1 MMKTSP
7 VFQKHERERK
17 PLSLIIFKQ
26 LDSQIPINNNVDIPG
41 QTYAF
46 GKEKKEKKKDET
58 RQKTLSTAKY
68 RFSDFLFERR
78 SAIYCGKYCFLGA
91 GHIDKA

>member
-7 VFQKHERERK
+7 VFQKHEKERK
-17 PLSLIIFKQ
+17 PLSLIIFNQ

-41 QTYAF
+41 
-46 GKEKKEKKKDET
+46 KHMLSERRKRKRKKTKQDK
-58 RQKTLSTAKY
+58 KTLSAAKY

>member
-7 VFQKHERERK
+7 VFQKHEKERK

-26 LDSQIPINNNVDIPG
+26 LDSQIPI
-41 QTYAF
+41 AF
-46 GKEKKEKKKDET
+46 GKEKKEKKKKDET
-58 RQKTLSTAKY
+58 RQKTLSAAKY

>member
-7 VFQKHERERK
+7 VFQKHEKERK

-41 QTYAF
+41 KHMLSERRTR
-46 GKEKKEKKKDET
+46 KRKKDET
-58 RQKTLSTAKY
+58 RQKTFSAAKY

-78 SAIYCGKYCFLGA
+78 GAIYCGNYCFLGA

>member
-7 VFQKHERERK
+7 VFQKHEKERK

-41 QTYAF
+41 KHMLSERRT
-46 GKEKKEKKKDET
+46 KKRKKTKQD
-58 RQKTLSTAKY
+58 KKHFPPLSTGSQNSCSRGEA
-68 RFSDFLFERR
+68 RFIVASIVF
-78 SAIYCGKYCFLGA
+78 
-91 GHIDKA
+91 